1 MVDDGCGTR
10 VKRPSR
16 EGGGGVCVCVCMCAR
31 RRRRRRR
38 IIYTH
43 TYYIH
48 RYVLYVW
55 GIHTHPRH
63 IDLIADG
70 IM

>member
-1 MVDDGCGTR
+1 MVDDGCGAR
-10 VKRPSR
+10 VKRSPR
-16 EGGGGVCVCVCMCAR
+16 EGGGACMCVCAR
-31 RRRRRRR
+31 RRRRR
-38 IIYTH
+38 IIHTHMLYT
-43 TYYIH
+43 Y

>member
-1 MVDDGCGTR
+1 MVDDGCGAR
-10 VKRPSR
+10 VKRPPR
-16 EGGGGVCVCVCMCAR
+16 EGGGGVCA
-31 RRRRRRR
+31 RRRRR

-43 TYYIH
+43 TYYIY

-55 GIHTHPRH
+55 GILTHPRH
-63 IDLIADG
+63 IDLIAGG

>member
-1 MVDDGCGTR
+1 MVDDGCGAR
-10 VKRPSR
+10 VKRPPR
-16 EGGGGVCVCVCMCAR
+16 EGGGCVCVCA
-31 RRRRRRR
+31 RRRRR